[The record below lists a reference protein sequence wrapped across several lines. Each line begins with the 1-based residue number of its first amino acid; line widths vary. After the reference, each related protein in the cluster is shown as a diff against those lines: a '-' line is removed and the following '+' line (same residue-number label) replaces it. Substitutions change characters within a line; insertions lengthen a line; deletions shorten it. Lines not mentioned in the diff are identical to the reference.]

1 MNVVISGY
9 GAITPLGNGVD
20 ALWSG
25 LLAGRSG
32 AKELDPHDP
41 TWENLPIRVAAPVAT
56 DLESLLGP
64 VRARKLDRSQ
74 QLALIATAE
83 AWKDAGSPMVDP
95 DRLAVVIGTGIGGIS
110 TLLDQD
116 DILEDRGAR
125 RVSPRTVP
133 MLMSNGASA
142 QISIEYGARAG
153 TFTTASACASGAEA
167 ITMAAR
173 LIQNGDSDV
182 VIAGGV
188 EAPIKPI
195 TLAAFA
201 QAQALAFPDGP
212 AEELSRPFDKH
223 RRGFVLGEG
232 SGIVVLE
239 SEDHAQA
246 RGARVRAVLAGWGI
260 SADAYNITSVPS
272 GGEGQIRAMRN
283 ALKAT
288 DLSSTAI
295 DHVNAHATGTA
306 IGDTAE
312 AAAIH
317 EVFGSEVPVTA
328 PKGALG
334 HLVGGAGSVEAI
346 ITAVSVETGI
356 IPATRNLKELDLE
369 MRLNVVSNAPQHTKV
384 EAAISNSFGFGGQ
397 NISIALRRP

>member
-9 GAITPLGNGVD
+9 GAITPLGNGVE

-25 LLAGRSG
+25 LLAGQSG
-32 AKELDPHDP
+32 VKKLDPGDP
-41 TWENLPIRVAAPVAT
+41 TWEKLPVRVAATVTA
-56 DLESLLGP
+56 DLESVLGR

-83 AWKDAGSPMVDP
+83 AWKDAGNPSVDP
-95 DRLAVVIGTGIGGIS
+95 DRLAVVIGTGIGGIN
-110 TLLDQD
+110 TLLEQN
-116 DILEDRGAR
+116 DILADRSAR

-167 ITMAAR
+167 ITMGAR
-173 LIQNGDSDV
+173 LIQNGDADV
-182 VIAGGV
+182 VIVGGV

-212 AEELSRPFDKH
+212 VEELSRPFDKH

-232 SGIVVLE
+232 AGIMVLE
-239 SEDHAQA
+239 REDHAQA
-246 RGARVRAVLAGWGI
+246 RGARVRAVMAGWGI
-260 SADAYNITSVPS
+260 SADAYNITAVPQ
-272 GGEGQIRAMRN
+272 GGHGQIRAMRN
-283 ALKAT
+283 ALKLA
-288 DLSSTAI
+288 DLSSTEI
-295 DHVNAHATGTA
+295 DHINAHATGTA
-306 IGDTAE
+306 IGDRAE
-312 AAAIH
+312 ASALND
-317 EVFGSEVPVTA
+317 VFGFDVPVTA

-334 HLVGGAGSVEAI
+334 HLVGGAGAVEAI
-346 ITAVSVETGI
+346 ITALSVETGT
-356 IPATRNLKELDLE
+356 IPATRNLKELDPE
-369 MRLNVVSNAPQHTKV
+369 MRLNVVVDGPQHTKV
-384 EAAISNSFGFGGQ
+384 KAAISNSFGFGGQ
-397 NISIALRRP
+397 NVSIALRRP

>member
-9 GAITPLGNGVD
+9 GAITPLGNGVE

-25 LLAGRSG
+25 LLAGQSG
-32 AKELDPHDP
+32 VSELDPSDP
-41 TWENLPIRVAAPVAT
+41 TWDNLPVRVAATVTA
-56 DLESLLGP
+56 DLESVLGR

-83 AWKDAGSPMVDP
+83 AWKDAGSPSVDP
-95 DRLAVVIGTGIGGIS
+95 DRLAVVIGTGIGGIN
-110 TLLDQD
+110 TLLDQN
-116 DILEDRGAR
+116 DILTDRGAR

-167 ITMAAR
+167 IAMGAR
-173 LIQNGDSDV
+173 LIQNGDADV
-182 VIAGGV
+182 VIVGGV

-212 AEELSRPFDKH
+212 VEELSRPFDKH

-232 SGIVVLE
+232 AGIMVLE
-239 SEDHAQA
+239 REDHAQA
-246 RGARVRAVLAGWGI
+246 RGARVRAVVAGWGI
-260 SADAYNITSVPS
+260 SADAYNITAVPQ
-272 GGEGQIRAMRN
+272 GGHGQIRAMKN
-283 ALKAT
+283 ALKLA
-288 DLSSTAI
+288 DLSSTEI
-295 DHVNAHATGTA
+295 DHINAHATGTA
-306 IGDTAE
+306 IGDRAE
-312 AAAIH
+312 ASALN
-317 EVFGSEVPVTA
+317 EVFGFDVPVTA

-334 HLVGGAGSVEAI
+334 HLVGGAGAVEAI
-346 ITAVSVETGI
+346 ITALSIETGT
-356 IPATRNLKELDLE
+356 IPATRNLKELDPE
-369 MRLNVVSNAPQHTKV
+369 MCLNVVSDEPQHTKV
-384 EAAISNSFGFGGQ
+384 GAAISNSFGFGGQ
-397 NISIALRRP
+397 NVSIALRRP